1 MLLFKYY
8 YWEFSKKCSVK
19 I

>member
-8 YWEFSKKCSVK
+8 YWEFSKKFSVK